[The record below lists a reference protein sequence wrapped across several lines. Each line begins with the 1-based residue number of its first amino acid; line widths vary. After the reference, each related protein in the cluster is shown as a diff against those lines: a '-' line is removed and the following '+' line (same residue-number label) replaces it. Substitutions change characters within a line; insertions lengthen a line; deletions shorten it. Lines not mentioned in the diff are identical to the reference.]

1 MQRRMRWARP
11 FPLSRSLV
19 AIFLLLGGCAT
30 LGDGDK
36 TWKGAA
42 IGTAGGA
49 AAGAAIGATQGD
61 AAEGALW
68 GAAAGAVVG
77 TATGMVLD
85 HQEEQLRR
93 SGIRSE
99 RDAQG
104 RLLVNLAGNALTF
117 EFGSARLKPQ
127 GKTQLNKIAG
137 VLKTYPE
144 NRIMIAGHTDSVGS
158 AQNNLA
164 LSQARAESVKA
175 HLLHQGVMPRSIV
188 STVGYGE
195 ESPVADNATAA
206 GRAMNRRVELS
217 ITVDAEEARVNQQQ
231 RERYR
236 RSQTM

>member
-1 MQRRMRWARP
+1 MYMAA
-11 FPLSRSLV
+11 FATLILV
-19 AIFLLLGGCAT
+19 GGCAA
-30 LGDGDK
+30 LGNGDK

-61 AAEGALW
+61 AAQGALW
-68 GAAAGAVVG
+68 GATAGVVVG

-93 SGIRSE
+93 AGIRTE

-104 RLLVNLAGNALTF
+104 RLLVSLAGNALTF
-117 EFGSARLKPQ
+117 EFGQARLQPQ
-127 GKTQLNKIAG
+127 GKVQLNKVAG
-137 VLKTYPE
+137 ILKTYPE
-144 NRIMIAGHTDSVGS
+144 NRIMIGGHTDSVGS
-158 AQNNLA
+158 VRNNLA

-175 HLLHQGVMPRSIV
+175 HLLHEGVMPNSIV

-195 ESPVADNATAA
+195 EYPVADNATAA
-206 GRAMNRRVELS
+206 GRAMNRRVEFR

-231 RERYR
+231 RERY
-236 RSQTM
+236 

>member
-1 MQRRMRWARP
+1 MQKLLNSARP
-11 FPLSRSLV
+11 FRMYMV
-19 AIFLLLGGCAT
+19 AFVILLLVTGCAT

-85 HQEEQLRR
+85 HQEEKLRR
-93 SGIRSE
+93 AGIRAE

-137 VLKTYPE
+137 ILKTYPE

-175 HLLHQGVMPRSIV
+175 HLLHQGVVPKSIV
-188 STVGYGE
+188 LTVGYGE

-206 GRAMNRRVELS
+206 GRALNRRVELS
-217 ITVDAEEARVNQQQ
+217 ITVDEEEARVNQQQ

-236 RSQTM
+236 RSQAM

>member
-1 MQRRMRWARP
+1 MHKLFSPARP
-11 FPLSRSLV
+11 FRMSRSFF
-19 AIFLLLGGCAT
+19 AILLLVGGCSA
-30 LGDGDK
+30 LGNGDK

-61 AAEGALW
+61 AAQGALW
-68 GAAAGAVVG
+68 GAAAGVVVG

-85 HQEEQLRR
+85 RQEEQLRR
-93 SGIRSE
+93 AGIRTE

-104 RLLVNLAGNALTF
+104 RLLVSLAGNTLKF
-117 EFGSARLKPQ
+117 EFGQARLQPE
-127 GKTQLNKIAG
+127 GKTQLNKIADI
-137 VLKTYPE
+137 LKTYPE

-158 AQNNLA
+158 VQNNLA

-175 HLLHQGVMPRSIV
+175 HLLHEGVMSKSIV
-188 STVGYGE
+188 SAVGYGE
-195 ESPVADNATAA
+195 EHPVADNATAA

-236 RSQTM
+236 KPHTM